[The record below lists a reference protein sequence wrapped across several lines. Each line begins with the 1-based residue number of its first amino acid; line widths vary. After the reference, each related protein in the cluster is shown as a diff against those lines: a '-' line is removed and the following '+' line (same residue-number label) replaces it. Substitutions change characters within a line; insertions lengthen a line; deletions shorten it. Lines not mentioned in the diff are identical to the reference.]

1 LPRRGTISKYSTSYI
16 IAKKGMIVA
25 RKMYEISMSCEYAVD
40 AAVWEWIRSLLS
52 DPVALSGAS
61 VIP

>member
-1 LPRRGTISKYSTSYI
+1 
-16 IAKKGMIVA
+16 MIVA